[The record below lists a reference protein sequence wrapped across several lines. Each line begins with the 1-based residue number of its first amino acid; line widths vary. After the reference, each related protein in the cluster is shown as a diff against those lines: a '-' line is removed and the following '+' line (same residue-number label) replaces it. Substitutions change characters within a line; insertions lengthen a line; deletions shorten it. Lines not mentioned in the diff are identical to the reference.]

1 MVEPLTDAWIEAM
14 DVASST
20 HAGLRKATTEVV
32 LVLEYRVV
40 DGAIWHVHMER
51 GTVGVIAGPAD
62 EPDLRFTTNSS
73 TATAM
78 ANGTLDP
85 LRAVIDGDVILGGDP
100 RVLVDRRAVMDGLGD
115 VFAAVR
121 AG

>member
-14 DVASST
+14 DVAAST
-20 HAGLRKATTEVV
+20 HDGLRKATTEVV

-40 DGAIWHVHMER
+40 DGATWHVRMER

-62 EPDLRFTTNSS
+62 EPDLRFTTDSS

-78 ANGTLDP
+78 AMTCSWKMGT
-85 LRAVIDGDVILGGDP
+85 P
-100 RVLVDRRAVMDGLGD
+100 RVRARMGSRFRWG
-115 VFAAVR
+115 
-121 AG
+121 